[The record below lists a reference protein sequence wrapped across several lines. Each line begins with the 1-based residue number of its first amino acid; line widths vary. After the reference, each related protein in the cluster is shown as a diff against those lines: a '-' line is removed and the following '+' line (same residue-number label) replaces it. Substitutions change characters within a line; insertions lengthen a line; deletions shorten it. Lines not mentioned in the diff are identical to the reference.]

1 MSKLKSN
8 MYQEL
13 IEGYELSLE
22 IETNKQKI
30 KMYRDLIEGYKLA
43 LELEEDSQPK
53 KQKISAENKAII
65 KQLIKSIPKSTYQE
79 YGDGELPYEL
89 LVYANDDEFE
99 VSEFVS
105 FKNITE
111 LDKVI
116 DKIITKHKNKLLRIE
131 FRWSQYY
138 GYPDSIEIYN
148 AQELEGEEIQEEIKT
163 EPIQINENT
172 SIKQLLQAE
181 GFQILNNGIV
191 KYNDV
196 EVIMWL
202 QRKYLIKK
210 GENYI
215 VEVGSPNEPN
225 DKADMGLK
233 IALLDNIENKSNRN
247 KGNAS
252 ILLDKIIQASD
263 LTNTTI
269 QLIPQ
274 QMDENGLTEKQLI
287 EWYKKRGF
295 EFNEDEIVM
304 ERKPNAKKE
313 IIAEQEPIQEVII
326 QQVAQDDFQPNYLM
340 TLDEYREKVTPL
352 IQAYKKFLKK
362 NKDYFVKPDYSGLAH
377 YSLEE
382 ALEQIDDEDSP
393 FARKSKYSDYK
404 NKKEK
409 EKAIRQNYSYKKTR
423 EFNDKYTQAP
433 TPPNLITEN
442 KEFIKKLE
450 KYFSFDDLNSRV
462 DDDETKSN
470 KRAVRR
476 AIDNNTYKG
485 LLTDKKVQLIQLQK
499 VSDSVGIRLPKSIF
513 DKSTQN
519 QMKYEEELGKLLSN
533 IPKLSYDKLK
543 QLIEQIKIDL
553 KPLEELIFEQEYTR
567 YSKLIQE
574 NIGKTKKEDSLSVSL
589 PMWYDVFVTESEYKE
604 EQSSSRGWRGNY
616 TESVRY
622 LKIKSLKSDWINKLS
637 LFVTE
642 EVEKLRISI
651 ILAIMRNFQSIN
663 LPIQSI
669 QQISIELGLKGF
681 EGSYKF
687 TFENGSSFVMNFQ
700 GIGAGGYN
708 IQSYHFRYLTKF
720 SDVKLADGS
729 KGGTNYY
736 DITDNFSTKR

>member
-1 MSKLKSN
+1 MSKSKLN
-8 MYQEL
+8 MYQQL

-30 KMYRDLIEGYKLA
+30 KMYNDLIEGYKLA
-43 LELEEDSQPK
+43 LELEQEEPK
-53 KQKISAENKAII
+53 
-65 KQLIKSIPKSTYQE
+65 
-79 YGDGELPYEL
+79 
-89 LVYANDDEFE
+89 
-99 VSEFVS
+99 
-105 FKNITE
+105 
-111 LDKVI
+111 
-116 DKIITKHKNKLLRIE
+116 
-131 FRWSQYY
+131 
-138 GYPDSIEIYN
+138 
-148 AQELEGEEIQEEIKT
+148 EEIQEEIKT
-163 EPIQINENT
+163 EPIKTEPIKINENT

-252 ILLDKIIQASD
+252 VVLDKIVQASD

-274 QMDENGLTEKQLI
+274 QMDKNGLTEKQLI

-313 IIAEQEPIQEVII
+313 IIVEQEPIQEVVI
-326 QQVAQDDFQPNYLM
+326 QEVAQDYFQPNYLM

-352 IQAYKKFLKK
+352 IQAYKKFLRK
-362 NKDYFVKPDYSGLAH
+362 NKDWFVKPEYSGIAH

-382 ALEQIDDEDSP
+382 ALEQIDDEDSA
-393 FARKSKYSDYK
+393 FAPTTKYSTYK

-409 EKAIRQNYSYKKTR
+409 EKAIRENYSYKKTR
-423 EFNDKYTQAP
+423 KHDDKYTQEP

-442 KEFIKKLE
+442 KEYIQKLK
-450 KYFSFDDLNSRV
+450 KYFSTYDLNSRV

-476 AIDNNTYKG
+476 AIDNNTYKE

-499 VSDSVGIRLPKSIF
+499 VADSVGIRLPKSIF

-519 QMKYEEELGKLLSN
+519 QMKYEEELGKLLSK
-533 IPKLSYDKLK
+533 IPLLSYDKLK

-616 TESVRY
+616 KESVHY
-622 LKIKSLKSDWINKLS
+622 LKMKSLKSDWINKLS

-669 QQISIELGLKGF
+669 QQLSIELGLKGF

-687 TFENGSSFVMNFQ
+687 NFENGSSFVMNFQ

-720 SDVKLADGS
+720 SDVILADGS